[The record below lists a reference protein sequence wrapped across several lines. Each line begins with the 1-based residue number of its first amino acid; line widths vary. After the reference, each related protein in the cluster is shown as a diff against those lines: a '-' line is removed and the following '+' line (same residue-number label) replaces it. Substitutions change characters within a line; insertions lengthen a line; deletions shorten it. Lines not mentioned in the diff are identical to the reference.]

1 MVEASSTL
9 TITVAPPLPPI
20 AVDDEEIVPGAYE
33 ISPVVID
40 VLANDSDPQN
50 LALTVIAV
58 SNPIRGSAEILANGT
73 VRYTPRPSF
82 CGADAFTY
90 TIRNAA
96 GLTASARVVIRR
108 QINAAGAA
116 AAKNCPI

>member
-1 MVEASSTL
+1 
-9 TITVAPPLPPI
+9 
-20 AVDDEEIVPGAYE
+20 
-33 ISPVVID
+33 
-40 VLANDSDPQN
+40 
-50 LALTVIAV
+50 
-58 SNPIRGSAEILANGT
+58 

-108 QINAAGAA
+108 DFGAGSAATR
-116 AAKNCPI
+116 KNCPI